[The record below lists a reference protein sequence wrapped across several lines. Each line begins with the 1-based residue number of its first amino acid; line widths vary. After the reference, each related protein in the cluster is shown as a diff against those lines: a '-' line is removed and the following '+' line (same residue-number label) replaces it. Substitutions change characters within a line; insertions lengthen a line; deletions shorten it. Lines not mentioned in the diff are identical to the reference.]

1 MRMDEAA
8 RKAEEELAM
17 RMERELEEAKKNRI
31 REMEDRARTQEEIDQ
46 LTIVS

>member
-17 RMERELEEAKKNRI
+17 RMERELEEAKNRV

-46 LTIVS
+46 LTMVS